1 MFRLQIRKS
10 CPFWCYYW
18 CSPKTLSLSQ
28 NQTSNWR
35 LLSPIRFYLFGFEF
49 FLTKCLYLCPS
60 FGSQRHKKTSSNF
73 AYFILHTFRE
83 TVLTYI
89 QSLCT
94 WQGLIKICRFDEMQF
109 SVYSVHMC
117 NIHTYLHQQHMSHPS
132 VLVRRLPVFPQKGK
146 RGEKIPTQ

>member
-1 MFRLQIRKS
+1 MFRLQIRKL

-18 CSPKTLSLSQ
+18 CSSKTLSLSQ

-49 FLTKCLYLCPS
+49 FNKVFISLPVLV
-60 FGSQRHKKTSSNF
+60 SQRHKNTSSNF
-73 AYFILHTFRE
+73 AYSILHTFRE

-94 WQGLIKICRFDEMQF
+94 WQGLIKICWFDEMQF
-109 SVYSVHMC
+109 SVYSVYMC
-117 NIHTYLHQQHMSHPS
+117 NIRTYLHQQHMSHPS
-132 VLVRRLPVFPQKGK
+132 VLVRRLPVFPKKGI
-146 RGEKIPTQ
+146 RGEKIPTR

>member
-1 MFRLQIRKS
+1 MFRFQIRKL

-18 CSPKTLSLSQ
+18 YSPKTLSLSQ

-49 FLTKCLYLCPS
+49 FNKVFISLPVLVVRGIRTNLPISHIS
-60 FGSQRHKKTSSNF
+60 FYIHLGK
-73 AYFILHTFRE
+73 L
-83 TVLTYI
+83 LTYI

-94 WQGLIKICRFDEMQF
+94 WQGLIKICRSDEMQF
-109 SVYSVHMC
+109 SVYSVYMC
-117 NIHTYLHQQHMSHPS
+117 NIRTYLHQQHMSHPS
-132 VLVRRLPVFPQKGK
+132 VLVRRLPVFHQKGK